1 LFAGPIFSREA
12 LTSPRQL
19 RHFLI
24 RSGYVAALF
33 VLMYTA
39 GQAMFGWQQVRS
51 IGDVARFGSLVF
63 QIFSLVQLSLV
74 LFFALLFGASG
85 VAQEKDRGT
94 LILLLMTDMRN
105 HELVLGKL
113 FAGLLMVMVLILA
126 SVPVLFLVVLLG
138 GVGIDQVLWSL
149 AICAASAV
157 TAGSWGLLV
166 AYWREKTFQTLAI
179 SVLGFV
185 ILLGVVEGLVTG
197 FDSLPASSTGAH
209 WTAHWIGL
217 LNPYRVLLSV
227 LNPLAGRSGL
237 EPAHVSAWDFL
248 LVMGAATVV
257 INGVTM
263 LRLRIWN
270 PSRSFEA
277 PVGWQD
283 ETAGDS
289 TDPASAEI
297 GQTAPVSVAGTAR
310 SKPQNSA
317 RTRRIW
323 ANPVVWREICTKAY
337 GRKILVIK
345 AAYVVVAA
353 LIAFAIAQT
362 PASSELVLGMISPA
376 GVGLVGLCLISLMLI
391 NAQAVTALTSER
403 DGKTLE
409 LLLMTDV
416 TAKEFIYGKL
426 GGIFYNTKELI
437 VIPLAL
443 AAYVLYTRGGTADAF
458 TEICL
463 YVMIGFLVLVVFSA
477 TLGLHSGLSFERSRT
492 AIANSLGTIFF
503 LFIGIFIFMLL
514 LVEAR
519 SSFAQQFASFV
530 VFILA
535 GSIALYSSLSHK
547 NPSAALMLSAALLP
561 FLTFYAITEFLLQ
574 GSLGVCLSIAAAYGF
589 TTLAMI
595 VPAVSEFDVALGRT
609 TLDKG

>member
-1 LFAGPIFSREA
+1 MFAGPIFSREA

-63 QIFSLVQLSLV
+63 QIFCLVQLSLV

-85 VAQEKDRGT
+85 VAQEKDRQT
-94 LILLLMTDMRN
+94 LILLLMTDMRD

-113 FAGLLMVMVLILA
+113 FAGLLMVMVLVLA
-126 SVPVLFLVVLLG
+126 SMPVLFLVLLLG
-138 GVGIDQVLWSL
+138 GVGIDQVLWAL
-149 AICAASAV
+149 AICAASAF

-185 ILLGVVEGLVTG
+185 ILLGVVEGAVAG
-197 FDSLPASSTGAH
+197 FGALPASSTWAHVAAH
-209 WTAHWIGL
+209 WVGL
-217 LNPYRVLLSV
+217 MNPYRVLLTV

-248 LVMGAATVV
+248 IVMAAATVV
-257 INGVTM
+257 INGITI
-263 LRLRIWN
+263 LRLRVWN
-270 PSRSFEA
+270 PSRSF
-277 PVGWQD
+277 GGTL
-283 ETAGDS
+283 ETAEE
-289 TDPASAEI
+289 PAAQRADAAGAMPTAAANAGSNI
-297 GQTAPVSVAGTAR
+297 GGR
-310 SKPQNSA
+310 K
-317 RTRRIW
+317 RRIW

-337 GRKILVIK
+337 GRKILLIK

-353 LIAFAIAQT
+353 LIAFSVAQ
-362 PASSELVLGMISPA
+362 SSTSTDLVLGMISPA

-437 VIPLAL
+437 LIPLAL
-443 AAYVLYTRGGTADAF
+443 AAYVLFMRSGGSDQFAEVCVYAA
-458 TEICL
+458 
-463 YVMIGFLVLVVFSA
+463 IGFLVLVVFA
-477 TLGLHSGLSFERSRT
+477 GMLGLHSGLSFERSRT

-519 SSFAQQFASFV
+519 SSFAQQFASFI

-547 NPSAALMLSAALLP
+547 NPSSALMLSAGMLP

-574 GSLGVCLSIAAAYGF
+574 GSLGVCVAIVTAYGF

>member
-1 LFAGPIFSREA
+1 LLVGPSAEDTPLFAGPIFSREA

-63 QIFSLVQLSLV
+63 QIFCLVQLSLV

-85 VAQEKDRGT
+85 VAQEKDRQT
-94 LILLLMTDMRN
+94 LILLLMTDMRD

-113 FAGLLMVMVLILA
+113 FAGLMMVMVLVLA
-126 SVPVLFLVVLLG
+126 SVPVLFLILLLG
-138 GVGIDQVLWSL
+138 GVGIDQVLWAL
-149 AICAASAV
+149 AICAASAF

-185 ILLGVVEGLVTG
+185 ILLGAVEGAVAGLG
-197 FDSLPASSTGAH
+197 ALPASSTWAPVA
-209 WTAHWIGL
+209 AHWIGL
-217 LNPYRVLLSV
+217 LNPYRVLLGV
-227 LNPLAGRSGL
+227 LNPLSGRAGL

-248 LVMGAATVV
+248 LVMVAATVV
-257 INGVTM
+257 INGITM
-263 LRLRIWN
+263 LRLRVWN
-270 PSRSFEA
+270 PSRSF
-277 PVGWQD
+277 GGTI
-283 ETAGDS
+283 ETAEE
-289 TDPASAEI
+289 PAA
-297 GQTAPVSVAGTAR
+297 AGTASAAKLR
-310 SKPQNSA
+310 AAKEA
-317 RTRRIW
+317 RTRKIW

-337 GRKILVIK
+337 GRRILVIK

-353 LIAFAIAQT
+353 LIAFSVAQ
-362 PASSELVLGMISPA
+362 SSQSTDLVLGMISPA

-437 VIPLAL
+437 AIPLAL
-443 AAYVLYTRGGTADAF
+443 AAYVLYMRTGDQFA
-458 TEICL
+458 EICV
-463 YVMIGFLVLVVFSA
+463 YATVGFLVLVVFA
-477 TLGLHSGLSFERSRT
+477 GTLGLHSGLSFERSRT

-519 SSFAQQFASFV
+519 SSFAQQFASFI

-547 NPSAALMLSAALLP
+547 NPSSALMLSAGMLP

-574 GSLGVCLSIAAAYGF
+574 GSLGVCIAIVAAYGF
-589 TTLAMI
+589 TTMAMI

>member
-63 QIFSLVQLSLV
+63 QIFCLVQLSLV

-85 VAQEKDRGT
+85 VAQEKDRQT
-94 LILLLMTDMRN
+94 LILLLMTDMRD

-113 FAGLLMVMVLILA
+113 FAGLLMVMVLVLA
-126 SVPVLFLVVLLG
+126 SAPVLCLVLLLG
-138 GVGIDQVLWSL
+138 GVGIDQIVWAL
-149 AICAASAV
+149 AICAASAF

-185 ILLGVVEGLVTG
+185 ILLGAVEGAVAGLTA
-197 FDSLPASSTGAH
+197 LPASSGWAH
-209 WTAHWIGL
+209 VAAHWIGL
-217 LNPYRVLLSV
+217 LNPYRVLLGV
-227 LNPLAGRSGL
+227 LNPLTGRTGL
-237 EPAHVSAWDFL
+237 DAAHVSAWDFL
-248 LVMGAATVV
+248 LVMVVATVV
-257 INGVTM
+257 INGITI
-263 LRLRIWN
+263 LRLRVWN
-270 PSRSFEA
+270 PSRTFGGTIEGA
-277 PVGWQD
+277 EEPAG
-283 ETAGDS
+283 ETAGA
-289 TDPASAEI
+289 TPAA
-297 GQTAPVSVAGTAR
+297 AAR
-310 SKPQNSA
+310 AAAAKDA

-337 GRKILVIK
+337 GRRILVIK
-345 AAYVVVAA
+345 AAYVIVAA
-353 LIAFAIAQT
+353 LIAFSVSQT
-362 PASSELVLGMISPA
+362 ATSTDLVLGMISPA
-376 GVGLVGLCLISLMLI
+376 GVGLIGLCLISLILI

-437 VIPLAL
+437 LIPVAL
-443 AAYVLYTRGGTADAF
+443 AAYVLYVRMGGDQFFEA
-458 TEICL
+458 CL
-463 YVMIGFLVLVVFSA
+463 YATLGFLVLVLFA
-477 TLGLHSGLSFERSRT
+477 GTLGLHSGLSYERSRT

-535 GSIALYSSLSHK
+535 GSIALYSSMSHK
-547 NPSAALMLSAALLP
+547 NPSSALMLSAGMLP

-574 GSLGVCLSIAAAYGF
+574 GSLGVCLAIVVAYGF
-589 TTLAMI
+589 TTMAMI

>member
-1 LFAGPIFSREA
+1 LALSIEDKQLFAGPIFSREA

-63 QIFSLVQLSLV
+63 QVFCLVQLSLV

-85 VAQEKDRGT
+85 VAQEKDRQT
-94 LILLLMTDMRN
+94 LILLLMTDMRD

-113 FAGLLMVMVLILA
+113 FAGLLMVMVLVLA
-126 SVPVLFLVVLLG
+126 SVPVLFLVALLG

-149 AICAASAV
+149 AICVASAF

-185 ILLGVVEGLVTG
+185 ILMGVVEGIVAG
-197 FDSLPASSTGAH
+197 FGAMPPGTA
-209 WTAHWIGL
+209 WAQTAAHWIGL
-217 LNPYRVLLSV
+217 LNPYRVLLGV
-227 LNPLAGRSGL
+227 LNPLARSTGL

-248 LVMGAATVV
+248 LVMVAATVV
-257 INGVTM
+257 INGITM
-263 LRLRIWN
+263 LRLRVWN
-270 PSRSFEA
+270 PSRTFNVPLEWTEGRGGEA
-277 PVGWQD
+277 
-283 ETAGDS
+283 
-289 TDPASAEI
+289 TDANSPASA
-297 GQTAPVSVAGTAR
+297 AAVA
-310 SKPQNSA
+310 SA
-317 RTRRIW
+317 KSGNTRRIW
-323 ANPVVWREICTKAY
+323 SNPVVWREICTKAY

-353 LIAFAIAQT
+353 LIAFSVSQT
-362 PASSELVLGMISPA
+362 LTSTDLVLGMISPS

-443 AAYVLYTRGGTADAF
+443 AAYVLFMRSGGADQFGEALVYA
-458 TEICL
+458 T
-463 YVMIGFLVLVVFSA
+463 IGFLVLVVFA
-477 TLGLHSGLSFERSRT
+477 GTLGLHSGLSFERSRT

-519 SSFAQQFASFV
+519 SSFAQQFASFI

-547 NPSAALMLSAALLP
+547 NPSSALMLSAGMLP

-574 GSLGVCLSIAAAYGF
+574 GSLGVCIAIVTAYGF